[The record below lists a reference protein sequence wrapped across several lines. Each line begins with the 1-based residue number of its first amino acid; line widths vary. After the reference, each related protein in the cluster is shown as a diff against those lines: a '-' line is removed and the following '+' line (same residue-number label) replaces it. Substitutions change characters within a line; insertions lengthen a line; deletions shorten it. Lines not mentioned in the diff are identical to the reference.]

1 VPYQRSV
8 LSLDEARKAMDRML
22 QEAFKAP
29 DRPVAI
35 AICDDQGELVTSAR
49 MDKCAPLPLII
60 ARKKAFTAAR
70 TRADTKAFAERLK
83 SMGRSVSD
91 LGEPN
96 LLPVQGGVAIIAADG
111 SPLGGIGVSGLAA
124 EEDEAIAR
132 IGLGVSSRTERRSSL
147 AWGCST
153 RKSPRQLFEQ
163 SIEQR
168 NVEVAARGDHHC
180 CARYIHLDN
189 NCEHAQ
195 ARPRG
200 LSGFACHSRETGHT
214 RYKMPRRPPNGGICR
229 YI

>member
-1 VPYQRSV
+1 MSRRNYRACERFSPKPYRRPCLSVAHYRKNRVVAKSTLDGQIGVVIWIIVRDRNAGALSDRSSEPLEKKRLEMPYQRSV

-35 AICDDQGELVTSAR
+35 AICDDQGELVTFAR

-70 TRADTKAFAERLK
+70 TRADTKVFAERLK

-132 IGLGVSSRTERRSSL
+132 IGLGVIV
-147 AWGCST
+147 
-153 RKSPRQLFEQ
+153 PQ
-163 SIEQR
+163 
-168 NVEVAARGDHHC
+168 
-180 CARYIHLDN
+180 
-189 NCEHAQ
+189 
-195 ARPRG
+195 
-200 LSGFACHSRETGHT
+200 
-214 RYKMPRRPPNGGICR
+214 
-229 YI
+229 